1 MRHGVQVL
9 FKSIPDADPISSVV
23 LKGMM
28 RAFDQ
33 YHSLISKQK
42 GLAGMAENVRQGY
55 RAGGRAPRG
64 YRLVA
69 TTTGAVRDGAP
80 VTKSKLEASDDAPK
94 VSEYLRLRAEGIS
107 RGTLVRRLKLSW
119 PVTTLNGMEWN
130 ALCYAGHTVWNV
142 HAEFGSGGY
151 KGGSKRRPRSE
162 WIIQRDTHE
171 ALISETL
178 AETLLAQLESA
189 NRNGPRDRGAS
200 YLLTGLLKTP
210 DGHAWHGNRTAK
222 AEFYR
227 STGKAPAR
235 NMPAAKVETLVVASV
250 ARDLISPVFVSSAVA
265 STRKWFAVTHAEE
278 ITATR
283 IQIAALEQRA
293 SKFLDMA
300 AELANPSPV
309 LRKVDDVEKERA
321 GLERRIVELEKEDET
336 AIALANVTEAQ
347 VKTMLSRLADDMRLY
362 DRAEL
367 KDFLTSI
374 LDRVELDPHAA
385 TVQLCYR
392 IPLQGGVSVASP
404 RGFEPLSPP

>member
-1 MRHGVQVL
+1 MCGQARSWASVLLIDTSRLARDPWIAAFFERDAVRHGVQVI

-80 VTKSKLEASDDAPK
+80 VTKSKLEASDDASK

-142 HAEFGSGGY
+142 HAEFGPGGY

-200 YLLTGLLKTP
+200 SLLTGLLKSP
-210 DGHAWHGNRTAK
+210 DGHA
-222 AEFYR
+222 
-227 STGKAPAR
+227 SAR
-235 NMPAAKVETLVVASV
+235 QPDREGRVLPIDGQASC
-250 ARDLISPVFVSSAVA
+250 S
-265 STRKWFAVTHAEE
+265 KHA
-278 ITATR
+278 
-283 IQIAALEQRA
+283 
-293 SKFLDMA
+293 
-300 AELANPSPV
+300 
-309 LRKVDDVEKERA
+309 
-321 GLERRIVELEKEDET
+321 
-336 AIALANVTEAQ
+336 
-347 VKTMLSRLADDMRLY
+347 
-362 DRAEL
+362 
-367 KDFLTSI
+367 
-374 LDRVELDPHAA
+374 
-385 TVQLCYR
+385 
-392 IPLQGGVSVASP
+392 GGE
-404 RGFEPLSPP
+404 G